1 MNSLN
6 SVYQFLWFLGKL
18 YLIWFDIIHEIHEYT
33 SFNGKIVTG
42 SFYVVYCLNSTL
54 FEEVM
59 CLQKWYNTNNN
70 EFTVLL
76 KYCFLSSRSLII

>member
-18 YLIWFDIIHEIHEYT
+18 YFIWFDIIHEIHEYT

-42 SFYVVYCLNSTL
+42 SFYIV
-54 FEEVM
+54 
-59 CLQKWYNTNNN
+59 
-70 EFTVLL
+70 
-76 KYCFLSSRSLII
+76 